1 MEGEM
6 MQIKDVVK
14 RARKSMGL
22 KQYEMA
28 YMLGVSDHTISKL
41 ESGKSIPKVK
51 TLREMSKFLGVNL
64 FQVLADEYA
73 EEIRTSSGGIL

>member
-1 MEGEM
+1 M
-6 MQIKDVVK
+6 MQTRDVVK
-14 RARKSMGL
+14 IARKSMGL

-28 YMLGVSDHTISKL
+28 YKLGVSCHTISKL

-51 TLREMSKFLGVNL
+51 TLLEMSKFLGVNL

-73 EEIRTSSGGIL
+73 EEIRNSKGRCE

>member
-1 MEGEM
+1 M
-6 MQIKDVVK
+6 MQMRDVVK
-14 RARKSMGL
+14 ITRKSMGL

-28 YMLGVSDHTISKL
+28 YMLGVSNHTISKL

-51 TLREMSKFLGVNL
+51 TLRKMSNFLGVNL

-73 EEIRTSSGGIL
+73 EEIRNSSGGML

>member
-1 MEGEM
+1 M
-6 MQIKDVVK
+6 MQMRDVVK
-14 RARKSMGL
+14 ITRKSMGL

-28 YMLGVSDHTISKL
+28 YMLGVSCHTISKL

-51 TLREMSKFLGVNL
+51 TLLEMSKFLGVNI

-73 EEIRTSSGGIL
+73 EEIRNSKGRCE